1 VEVPGNQTICVV
13 DDDASILCA
22 QVRALRSYG
31 LTALP
36 FQSPRSFLEYVENHS
51 VAVAVVDLWMPEL
64 TGLDVQR
71 HLRQISRRTAVI
83 MITGDLET
91 EQNRLIALSQG
102 AIAFLV
108 KPVPGPVL
116 LEAIQKALRTA
127 SEH

>member
-13 DDDASILCA
+13 DDDASILRA
-22 QVRALRSYG
+22 QVRVLRSYG

-36 FQSPRSFLEYVENHS
+36 FQNPRSFLEYVENHS

-71 HLRQISRRTAVI
+71 LLRDISPQTAVI
-83 MITGDLET
+83 MITGDLKPG
-91 EQNRLIALSQG
+91 QNRLIALSQG

-108 KPVPGPVL
+108 KPVPGPAL
-116 LEAIQKALRTA
+116 LKAIKEALRTA
-127 SEH
+127 SA